1 MKAPIKMKVPILE
14 ELKNRILIADGAMG
28 TLLYSYG
35 IDRCFEELN
44 RSHPEEIVRVHR
56 AYIDAG
62 ADVIQTNTYGANA
75 IKLARYGLEHEV
87 RPFNKEAVALAK
99 HAAEPGTYILGTI
112 GGIRGFQEPSLQL
125 DEIRQS
131 FRQQAEVLLSEN
143 VDGLLLETYYDL
155 DELKEV
161 LKIARK
167 MTSLPIITHVSMQE
181 PGVLINGMPLA
192 DALSQLEDL
201 GADIVG
207 TNCRLGP
214 FHMIESLKG
223 IPLPKHAFLSAY
235 PNGSLPDYRDGK
247 LYYQTEPGYFKKYAA
262 EFRNEGIRLLGGCC
276 GTTPVHIRAFKEGIS
291 ELEPLTV
298 KNVNRSSD
306 RIVIADNHPDTPL
319 YDKARSGRSVFVEF
333 DTPRNLSTDN
343 FFKGVRAL
351 EHAGADAITM
361 ADNSL
366 ASPRIS
372 NTAMARLIKEEFTIP
387 PLVHLTCRD
396 RNLIGLQSHLMGLD
410 VLGLHDV
417 LIVTGD
423 PTKIGD
429 FPGATSVYDVS
440 SMQLIHLVKQ
450 FNRGISYS
458 GRSLRR
464 PTHFRVAAAFN
475 PNVRNLDRAVQR
487 LKRKIECGADYFISQ
502 PVFDRE
508 RIVAISQALRGVTTP
523 VYLGIMPLTSSRNAE
538 FLHNEV
544 PGMSL
549 PDDVRSRMAAAKSKE
564 EARRTSLQIA
574 KELIDTAMEYFRGI
588 YLITPMT
595 HYSMTVELLHYIK
608 ERERRLASGTVQVS
622 HRIR

>member
-1 MKAPIKMKVPILE
+1 MMKAPILE

-44 RSHPEEIVRVHR
+44 RSHPEEIVHVHQ

-75 IKLARYGLEHEV
+75 IKLARYGLENEV
-87 RPFNKEAVALAK
+87 SAFNKDAVELAK
-99 HAAEPGTYILGTI
+99 KAAAPETYIFGTI
-112 GGIRGFQEPSLQL
+112 GGVRGFQEQPLQL
-125 DEIRQS
+125 DEIKQS
-131 FRQQAEVLLSEN
+131 FRQQAEVLLAED

-161 LKIARK
+161 LKIARE
-167 MTSLPIITHVSMQE
+167 MTALPIITHVSMQE
-181 PGVLINGMPLA
+181 PGVLINGLPLA
-192 DALSQLEDL
+192 NALSQLEDL

-214 FHMIESLKG
+214 FHMIESLKD

-247 LYYQTEPGYFKKYAA
+247 LYYETEPGYFKKYAL

-276 GTTPVHIRAFKEGIS
+276 GTTPVHIRAFKEGVS
-291 ELEPLTV
+291 ELAPLTA
-298 KNVNRSSD
+298 KNVSQAPGEM
-306 RIVIADNHPDTPL
+306 VIADNHPDTPL
-319 YDKARSGRSVFVEF
+319 YDKARTGRSVFVEF
-333 DTPRNLSTDN
+333 DTPRNLSTEN

-351 EHAGADAITM
+351 EKAGADAITM

-372 NTAMARLIKEEFTIP
+372 NAAMARLIKEEFSIP

-440 SMQLIHLVKQ
+440 SMQLIRLVKQ

-487 LKRKIECGADYFISQ
+487 LKKKIECGADYFISQ

-508 RIVAISQALRGVTTP
+508 RIVAISKALRGVTAP
-523 VYLGIMPLTSSRNAE
+523 VYIGIMPLTSSRNAE

-549 PDDVRSRMAAAKSKE
+549 PDEVRSRMAAAATKE
-564 EARRTSLQIA
+564 EARRTSLEIA
-574 KELIDTAMEYFRGI
+574 KELIDTAMDCFRGI

-595 HYSMTVELLHYIK
+595 HYSMTVDLLHYVKEK
-608 ERERRLASGTVQVS
+608 ERLLASGTVQAS
-622 HRIR
+622 NRAR